1 MEIRVVLEALG
12 IIHVSGERHSDPYTD
27 VVNFTYSIIENNN
40 TGVMDDDRQKHQF
53 LSSLS

>member
-27 VVNFTYSIIENNN
+27 VVNFTYSIIENYN
-40 TGVMDDDRQKHQF
+40 TGVMHDDRQKHQF
-53 LSSLS
+53 FS